1 MRNMGNGVVL
11 LVCGVALLSG
21 CGESSTSQTQ
31 PTTNVQVIDR
41 QISDARQDHRVLNNQ
56 LEILQRARDAGGV
69 TRADVDAA
77 FAQHLSCLDAAGV
90 AYNVVE
96 DEWVPGSGLS
106 MPGVTLHVGDP
117 NSTREVDIDD
127 ACMFAN
133 DAYVEAAYYNQ
144 PAAREAE
151 DKVWGGQAMRACLK
165 DRGYTVDDSM
175 TADDIRNLVQ
185 QDESSHW
192 QDPGFASCLSAIG

>member
-1 MRNMGNGVVL
+1 MKILGAAVAL
-11 LVCGVALLSG
+11 SVCGVALLSG
-21 CGESSTSQTQ
+21 CIESTAPQAE
-31 PTTNVQVIDR
+31 PKTNVQVIDSN
-41 QISDARQDHRVLNNQ
+41 IADARQDHRVLDSQ

-69 TRADVDAA
+69 TRADVDEA
-77 FAQHLSCLDAAGV
+77 FAKHLSCLDAAGV

-96 DEWVPGSGLS
+96 QEWVKGSGLS
-106 MPGVTLHVGDP
+106 MPGVTLPTGDLH
-117 NSTREVDIDD
+117 STREVDIDD

-133 DAYVEAAYYNQ
+133 DAYVETAYYNQ

-165 DRGYTVDDSM
+165 ERGYTVDDAL
-175 TADDIRNLVQ
+175 TADEVRTLEQ